1 MSRRLYAWR
10 DDLPDAEDLA
20 LLEAEILAAT
30 VDPNQPPMACVD
42 HIPPGLLCPSCFTT
56 HDNGKAIA

>member
-1 MSRRLYAWR
+1 MSRLHAWR

-20 LLEAEILAAT
+20 RLEADLRAAT
-30 VDPNQPPMACVD
+30 VDPNQPPRACVTNLA
-42 HIPPGLLCPSCFTT
+42 PGLLCPVCFTT

>member
-1 MSRRLYAWR
+1 MSRRLHAWR

-20 LLEAEILAAT
+20 RLEAELRAAT
-30 VDPNQPPMACVD
+30 VDPNQAPRACVD
-42 HIPPGLLCPSCFTT
+42 HLHPGLLCPVCFTT